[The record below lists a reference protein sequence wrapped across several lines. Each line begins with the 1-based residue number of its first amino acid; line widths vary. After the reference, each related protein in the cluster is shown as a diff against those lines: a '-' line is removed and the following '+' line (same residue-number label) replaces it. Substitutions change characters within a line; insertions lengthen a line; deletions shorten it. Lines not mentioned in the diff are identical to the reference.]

1 MAITT
6 ICSSPTHSPTLPT
19 ISSLKTHHPLQPQ
32 LHVSTSSTKFDSN
45 IVSNDALVIAAA
57 LEAVTLA
64 QAAALEAVTLAQA
77 AAQAARNAVLA
88 AAEIGEVWSGRESD
102 NVLVGDGNGGFG
114 VRRKRRRGLEEK
126 IGESWRISSGSVKS
140 GKSSPR
146 EEAEFCLCL
155 KVGLLVKF

>member
-88 AAEIGEVWSGRESD
+88 AAEIGEVWSDRESD
-102 NVLVGDGNGGFG
+102 NVLVRDGSGGLG
-114 VRRKRRRGLEEK
+114 VRRKRRRKRRRGLEEK

-146 EEAEFCLCL
+146 EEA
-155 KVGLLVKF
+155 

>member
-64 QAAALEAVTLAQA
+64 QAAA
-77 AAQAARNAVLA
+77 QAARNAVLA

-114 VRRKRRRGLEEK
+114 VRRKRRRKRRRGLEEK